1 MKAGVLSLDKPGF
14 FYVLCRNTHLKMEN
28 IYSKEGIVQTYV
40 DGKVIKVIWDNLANK
55 EALYESC
62 KAQLEIVKNEGI
74 EIIIIDVSHAVGT
87 PPMEVQQWFG
97 EVLFPGYKAVHSFK
111 GLINVLPKSVITKMG
126 ANHWKKTAESEQ
138 FGFLVFETD
147 SMENAEALAKE
158 IMAGTA
164 AA

>member
-1 MKAGVLSLDKPGF
+1 MK
-14 FYVLCRNTHLKMEN
+14 N

-40 DGKVIKVIWDNLANK
+40 DDKTIKVIWDNLSNK

-62 KAQLEIVKNEGI
+62 KAQLEVVKNENI
-74 EIIIIDVSHAVGT
+74 QVIIIDVSNAKGT

-97 EVLFPGYKAVHSFK
+97 EVLFPGYKSVLSFK
-111 GLINVLPKSVITKMG
+111 GLINVLPKSAITKMG
-126 ANHWKKTAESEQ
+126 ANHWKKTAESDQ

-147 SMENAEALAKE
+147 SMHNAETLAKE
-158 IMAGTA
+158 IMSGSA